1 MVLSTDMLKRILFG
15 TKMWLVK
22 SSWGFRKTLHT
33 ALQERVLCSI
43 FYSTF
48 HGRKETENLKG
59 ETVSSQQVST
69 SLTTVLF
76 SASE

>member
-22 SSWGFRKTLHT
+22 SSWGFRKTLH
-33 ALQERVLCSI
+33 ASPGRVLCSI